1 MLLNDL
7 TLNFDPFTISIL
19 KNEFK
24 ERNGEMFMADFIMII
39 KDHLIHWQ
47 LDIPNR
53 QKKLIRCL
61 ILLFYD
67 IDLNGNG
74 NMEWDE
80 FTNYIIEKAAVLNTL
95 KSKNDEIKNYHT
107 SNTKVNMKLTG
118 RIAKCIYISLI
129 EKIAFFEEGSDV
141 IHFAD
146 PKTGQVLQDRSLTVK
161 ISTQVKK
168 SEGINIPNY
177 NADKAMLLDMIF
189 IEDKKYELL
198 VTSSNDGVIRMFRYS
213 SNGFVPA
220 DDSNQRDHEIVQEA
234 AQMCIVW
241 DNIDEILYSGQR
253 NGVIKIWDQKSEPQ
267 FSQLGGKKGIKG
279 PGDKEKS

>member
-1 MLLNDL
+1 
-7 TLNFDPFTISIL
+7 
-19 KNEFK
+19 
-24 ERNGEMFMADFIMII
+24 
-39 KDHLIHWQ
+39 
-47 LDIPNR
+47 
-53 QKKLIRCL
+53 
-61 ILLFYD
+61 
-67 IDLNGNG
+67 
-74 NMEWDE
+74 MEWDE